1 MWINNNPLIGQVCFE
16 KTKQLLKNPYS
27 QKRPT
32 HNICNYLD
40 KTNKKLLEISS
51 TMETASRKTRT
62 IERKLKNVEAL
73 PISNEDEF
81 YNQDLTDISL
91 LNTTSNE

>member
-1 MWINNNPLIGQVCFE
+1 
-16 KTKQLLKNPYS
+16 
-27 QKRPT
+27 
-32 HNICNYLD
+32 
-40 KTNKKLLEISS
+40 
-51 TMETASRKTRT
+51 METASRKTRT

-91 LNTTSNE
+91 LNATSNE